1 MKQINIWLSI
11 LLVCLA
17 CTDVSARESRMS
29 ARFRERVETIV
40 LCNGGTTTGGVD
52 RERYLFFKRA
62 AKQLG
67 MDLNASYVPL
77 NENAIDEGV
86 AGYSGYDGYI
96 KPRNRKIKIFGFD
109 LMAIYFDPQNE
120 HFWALLNASE
130 EEILRLVAKK
140 VTLGDDGKRWNPLY
154 IEYDKDMP
162 KSWEGEQPK
171 RKRYCGG
178 TRTSYMYHAGK
189 HTAHGGFNSNRVI
202 FAPPGR
208 GTFSTYATEV
218 ESCEDTKSEWF
229 IGLCK
234 QFDRTPLTWVGC
246 GQTTEEA
253 VDYWVEVERGECR
266 PEEFPIK
273 RLPIEEILSR
283 KKKGN
288 PGE

>member
-29 ARFRERVETIV
+29 ARFREKVETIV
-40 LCNGGTTTGGVD
+40 LCNEVSGWVD

-67 MDLNASYVPL
+67 MDLNASYVPVDDVG
-77 NENAIDEGV
+77 EAEH
-86 AGYSGYDGYI
+86 YDGYI
-96 KPRNRKIKIFGFD
+96 KPGNRQIKIFGFD
-109 LMAIYFDPQNE
+109 LMAVYFEPENA
-120 HFWALLNASE
+120 HFWVLLNASE
-130 EEILRLVAKK
+130 EKILRLVAQK

-154 IEYDKDMP
+154 IEYDKDML
-162 KSWEGEQPK
+162 KSGEGER
-171 RKRYCGG
+171 RKRG

-208 GTFSTYATEV
+208 GTLATYATEV

-246 GQTTEEA
+246 GRTSEEA
-253 VDYWVEVERGECR
+253 VDYWLGVESGEYR
-266 PEEFPIK
+266 PEDFPIK

-283 KKKGN
+283 KKKKILEN
-288 PGE
+288 E